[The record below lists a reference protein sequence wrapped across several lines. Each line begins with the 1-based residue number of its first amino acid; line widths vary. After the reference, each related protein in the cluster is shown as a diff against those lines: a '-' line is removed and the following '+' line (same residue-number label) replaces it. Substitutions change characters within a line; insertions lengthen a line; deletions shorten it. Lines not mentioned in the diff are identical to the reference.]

1 MSSYNSSPA
10 WAKNAAS
17 AAQKRA
23 MNRTKSRGPMSGLY
37 SVGNNGRLTTYT
49 ERNKEGRE
57 YKIAQG
63 RNWFNPPTQIS
74 GPGMPN
80 TWLPNTGYG
89 KSEPTS
95 TVAKMM
101 GGGNAKNSNNERQL
115 MMPRSPE
122 FLANPPAWFRN
133 LTLKA
138 TGKPYVAPNKTKK
151 NRRANRKT
159 RRNRRS

>member
-1 MSSYNSSPA
+1 
-10 WAKNAAS
+10 
-17 AAQKRA
+17 
-23 MNRTKSRGPMSGLY
+23 MSGLY